1 MKALLNV
8 GLWIVSLICFA
19 WAIYYWVWVAKAD
32 AAGPQPS
39 HFAVVSVLIVIG
51 VVCIAA
57 WFMMRRKDDD
67 QEISITR

>member
-8 GLWIVSLICFA
+8 GLWIVSLICFGYA
-19 WAIYYWVWVAKAD
+19 LYHWVWVAKTQGT
-32 AAGPQPS
+32 GPQVGD
-39 HFAVVSVLIVIG
+39 FVMVAALIVVG

>member
-8 GLWIVSLICFA
+8 ALWLVSVACFGY
-19 WAIYYWVWVAKAD
+19 AIYYWGWVATARTVSD
-32 AAGPQPS
+32 
-39 HFAVVSVLIVIG
+39 FAIVISLIVVG
-51 VVCIAA
+51 ALCILA

>member
-8 GLWIVSLICFA
+8 ALWLVSVACFGY
-19 WAIYYWVWVAKAD
+19 AIYYWGWVAGAEASKTVTD
-32 AAGPQPS
+32 
-39 HFAVVSVLIVIG
+39 FAIVISLIVVG
-51 VVCIAA
+51 ALCVLA